1 MKAEMGIASLK
12 LEEVFI
18 SGNKTSLNF
27 ILENSDHLK
36 KLAGIKDLK
45 VLEINKPCA
54 IVVSHDLKFH
64 IPFEGNVDPISEKLR
79 NEQKL
84 QKVTKNLANIENTL
98 SNKKFISGAP
108 KSLVNERKRQYKQ
121 ALKESK
127 SIQLHLK
134 NLNKL
139 N

>member
-1 MKAEMGIASLK
+1 MQRG
-12 LEEVFI
+12 
-18 SGNKTSLNF
+18 
-27 ILENSDHLK
+27 
-36 KLAGIKDLK
+36 
-45 VLEINKPCA
+45 
-54 IVVSHDLKFH
+54 
-64 IPFEGNVDPISEKLR
+64 SEF
-79 NEQKL
+79 
-84 QKVTKNLANIENTL
+84 VL
-98 SNKKFISGAP
+98 SNKKFISSAP

>member
-1 MKAEMGIASLK
+1 MLDFLIVLK
-12 LEEVFI
+12 
-18 SGNKTSLNF
+18 N
-27 ILENSDHLK
+27 
-36 KLAGIKDLK
+36 LK
-45 VLEINKPCA
+45 VLEIDKPCA

-98 SNKKFISGAP
+98 SNKKFISSAP